1 MDIAITDIG
10 SNAVKYKVFSE
21 SGELKEYVREPLRLG
36 TDVFNHGFLK
46 DETRK
51 QLVNLLIKFKQSFDS
66 KNISQQHFI
75 ATSALRDANNKNE
88 IIEDL
93 ADNDIYLNIISGN
106 EEAEL
111 LTNFST
117 KYRSYAVVDIGG
129 GSLEIYVNDGIKSS
143 YASFNLGAVRL
154 LHINSIK
161 IIDEKQRLQ
170 RWLENFQPVE
180 IIYGLGGNLRC
191 ILEIGNG
198 EKKVASDSYLMLL
211 DKYKEMD
218 NDTLVNNYLIP
229 EDRVDIV
236 PLAGELY
243 KEIMEQLRA
252 SYLKSS
258 FWSISNGLIE
268 KVIKESKE

>member
-1 MDIAITDIG
+1 M
-10 SNAVKYKVFSE
+10 
-21 SGELKEYVREPLRLG
+21 
-36 TDVFNHGFLK
+36 
-46 DETRK
+46 
-51 QLVNLLIKFKQSFDS
+51 
-66 KNISQQHFI
+66 
-75 ATSALRDANNKNE
+75 
-88 IIEDL
+88 
-93 ADNDIYLNIISGN
+93 
-106 EEAEL
+106 
-111 LTNFST
+111 
-117 KYRSYAVVDIGG
+117 
-129 GSLEIYVNDGIKSS
+129 
-143 YASFNLGAVRL
+143 
-154 LHINSIK
+154 
-161 IIDEKQRLQ
+161 DEKQKLQ
-170 RWLENFQPVE
+170 RWLENFQSVE

-198 EKKVASDSYLMLL
+198 EKKVASESYLMLL

>member
-1 MDIAITDIG
+1 MDIAVTDIG
-10 SNAVKYKVFSE
+10 SNAIKYKVFSD

-36 TDVFNHGFLK
+36 TDVFNHGHIR
-46 DETRK
+46 DNTRK

-88 IIEDL
+88 IIEAL
-93 ADNDIYLNIISGN
+93 ANHDIYLNIISGN

-111 LTNFST
+111 LTNFTT
-117 KYRSYAVVDIGG
+117 KYRSYGVVDIGG
-129 GSLEIYVNDGIKSS
+129 GSLDIYVNDGAKSS

-154 LHINSIK
+154 LHISAKK
-161 IIDEKQRLQ
+161 IIDEKQKLQ
-170 RWLENFQPVE
+170 SWLENFQSVE

-198 EKKVASDSYLMLL
+198 EKKVSSESYLMLL
-211 DKYKEMD
+211 DKFKKMN

-268 KVIKESKE
+268 KIIRESKE

>member
-1 MDIAITDIG
+1 MDIAVTDIG
-10 SNAVKYKVFSE
+10 SNAIKYKVFSD

-36 TDVFNHGFLK
+36 TDVFNHGHIRDK
-46 DETRK
+46 TRK

-88 IIEDL
+88 IIEAL
-93 ADNDIYLNIISGN
+93 ANHDIYLNIISGN

-111 LTNFST
+111 LTNFTT
-117 KYRSYAVVDIGG
+117 KYRSYGVVDIGG
-129 GSLEIYVNDGIKSS
+129 GSLDIYVNDGAKSS
-143 YASFNLGAVRL
+143 YASFNLGTVRL
-154 LHINSIK
+154 LHISAK
-161 IIDEKQRLQ
+161 EIIDEKQKLQ
-170 RWLENFQPVE
+170 SWLENFQSVE

-198 EKKVASDSYLMLL
+198 EKKVSSESYLMLL
-211 DKYKEMD
+211 DKFKKMN

-268 KVIKESKE
+268 KIIRESKE